1 VISDVL
7 GREVRLVYKPN
18 PIKNYVHHTLAD
30 TRRAEEVLGFK
41 AKTPLMEG
49 VKRLIDYYERIGV
62 TT

>member
-1 VISDVL
+1 
-7 GREVRLVYKPN
+7 
-18 PIKNYVHHTLAD
+18 VHHTLAD